1 MKTATPARP
10 ASRRGRTAATRSGAR
25 AAKPRG
31 NRAEPGRPSLVAQAY
46 DAIKARILCNEYGPG
61 FQATEPEIA
70 AALEMSRTPV
80 REALIRL
87 QQEGLIEVVPR
98 RGMRVL
104 PVAPSDMREIYEVL
118 TALETMAVDLLAQRR
133 PRTGDVAPLETALA
147 AMDAALDRGDLLA
160 WATWDERFHRGIL
173 DQCGNERL
181 AAMAGTVW
189 DQVHRARLASL
200 RLRPV
205 PRRSARE
212 HRQVL
217 DAIRRGDAAAA
228 RDIHYRHRTR
238 TAALLVGL
246 LERYQLPGL

>member
-1 MKTATPARP
+1 MKAPRPSQPAVRRDRP
-10 ASRRGRTAATRSGAR
+10 AGARSGAG
-25 AAKPRG
+25 AAKRRG
-31 NRAEPGRPSLVAQAY
+31 GRADSGRQPLVAQAY
-46 DAIKARILCNEYGPG
+46 DAIKARILRNEYGPG

-70 AALEMSRTPV
+70 SALEMSRTPV
-80 REALIRL
+80 REALVRL
-87 QQEGLIEVVPR
+87 QQEGLLEVVPR

-104 PVAPSDMREIYEVL
+104 PVAPRDMREIYEVL
-118 TALETMAVDLLAQRR
+118 TALETMAVALLAQRR
-133 PRTGDVAPLETALA
+133 PSAGDVAPLEEALA

-160 WATWDERFHRGIL
+160 WAKWDERFHRGIL
-173 DQCGNERL
+173 DQCGNQRL

-205 PRRSARE
+205 PRRSTEE

-217 DAIRRGDAAAA
+217 DAIRRGHAAKA

-246 LERYQLPGL
+246 LERYQVPGL